1 MTPSDDEPEANRP
14 ELESGR
20 IKDNGG
26 TRSGIDRRQ
35 APGEYDSSERRSG
48 RDRRRGFDRRAR
60 TDRRR
65 TSDRR
70 LGDHFWDGEIIER
83 RESFRKNSGSE

>member
-1 MTPSDDEPEANRP
+1 MTIPKDGPEEILP
-14 ELESGR
+14 DHESSR

-35 APGEYDSSERRSG
+35 AHHEKDISERRSG

-60 TDRRR
+60 TDLRR
-65 TSDRR
+65 TNDRR
-70 LGDHFWDGEIIER
+70 LSGNFWDGEVIER
-83 RESFRKNSGSE
+83 RESFRKNTGSE

>member
-1 MTPSDDEPEANRP
+1 MTIPKDGPEGILP
-14 ELESGR
+14 DLEYSR

-26 TRSGIDRRQ
+26 TRSGVDRRQ
-35 APGEYDSSERRSG
+35 AHREKDISERRSG

-65 TSDRR
+65 TNDRR
-70 LGDHFWDGEIIER
+70 LSGNFWDGEIIER
-83 RESFRKNSGSE
+83 RESLRKTTGGE

>member
-1 MTPSDDEPEANRP
+1 MTIPKDGPEATP
-14 ELESGR
+14 PDLEFSR

-26 TRSGIDRRQ
+26 TRSGSDRRQ

-48 RDRRRGFDRRAR
+48 RDRRRGFDRRAC

-65 TSDRR
+65 TNDRR
-70 LGDHFWDGEIIER
+70 LSSNFWDGEIIER
-83 RESFRKNSGSE
+83 RESFRKKQGE